1 MVKNIDNIIINEI
14 YRLYYCID
22 YNAIRWK
29 RYTIP
34 VLLDRLQRY
43 NEDKYNKTIKKIDI
57 YYDRHELEYKVY
69 EGAYDDFE
77 KLISEKVID
86 AGVGD
91 YMLRDKFKRW
101 IHHQR
106 IYMSKPLNKSRL
118 S

>member
-1 MVKNIDNIIINEI
+1 MGKNIDNLIINEI

-43 NEDKYNKTIKKIDI
+43 N
-57 YYDRHELEYKVY
+57 
-69 EGAYDDFE
+69 
-77 KLISEKVID
+77 

-106 IYMSKPLNKSRL
+106 INMSKPLKKSRL